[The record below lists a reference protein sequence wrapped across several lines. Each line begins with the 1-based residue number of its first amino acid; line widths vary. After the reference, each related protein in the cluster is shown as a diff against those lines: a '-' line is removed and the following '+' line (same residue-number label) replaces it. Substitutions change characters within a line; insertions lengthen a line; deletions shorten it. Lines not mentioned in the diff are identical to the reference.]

1 MSGWIET
8 KGGTRISKL
17 ASIEGASSI
26 TISDNCTIC
35 AGAVL
40 NGYLA
45 IDSDKPSIAL
55 GKNAFLQENCRI
67 EPVAINKTSNG
78 FVMGNYSTIGLRSI
92 VRLSV
97 IGNRV
102 KVGHDC
108 ILGDLSIINDC
119 CLVEDGTVIPAR
131 SVIPPYTRV
140 SGVPGINYMLECISA
155 AYRRALEME
164 SHLNSF
170 LE

>member
-1 MSGWIET
+1 MSEWIET

-35 AGAVL
+35 SGAVL
-40 NGYLA
+40 KGDLLSN
-45 IDSDKPSIAL
+45 SEKPSIAL
-55 GKNAFLQENCRI
+55 GKNAYLRENCRI
-67 EPVAINKTSNG
+67 EPVANKTTSE

-102 KVGHDC
+102 KVGCDC

-119 CLVEDGTVIPAR
+119 CLIEDGTIIPAR

-140 SGVPGINYMLECISA
+140 SGVPGKNYMMEEMSA

-164 SHLNSF
+164 SHLSSF

>member
-1 MSGWIET
+1 MSDWIVT

-17 ASIEGASSI
+17 ATIEGASSI

-35 AGAVL
+35 SGAFL
-40 NGYLA
+40 KGNP
-45 IDSDKPSIAL
+45 SNNTEKPCIAL
-55 GKNAFLQENCRI
+55 GKNAYLHDNCRV
-67 EPVAINKTSNG
+67 EPVLVNKTSSE
-78 FVMGNYSTIGLRSI
+78 FVMGNYSTIGQRSI

-102 KVGHDC
+102 KIGCDC

-119 CLVEDGTVIPAR
+119 CIIDDGTVVPAR
-131 SVIPPYTRV
+131 SVIPPYTRI
-140 SGVPGINYMLECISA
+140 SGIPGKNYMIEEISA

-164 SHLNSF
+164 SHLSN
-170 LE
+170 LLK